1 MVTTNITVRD
11 TARITGHPIA
21 DFLALFSILISSPLI
36 AGLSSH
42 DYYNNCQKAIF
53 SRERHFS
60 IHILFFNLCNSALC
74 IKFTAGL
81 LLYSISCNF
90 YKSYDAFKD
99 TLYVISDSKVK
110 GIPVRLHFTLI
121 IVFFLIAWTLA
132 SSFMPRYFPNLTT
145 VQYWIMGATGAII
158 LFISVFLHELMH

>member
-1 MVTTNITVRD
+1 VVTTNITVRD

-36 AGLSSH
+36 AGLSSP

-99 TLYVISDSKVK
+99 ILYVISDSKSQ
-110 GIPVRLHFTLI
+110 G
-121 IVFFLIAWTLA
+121 
-132 SSFMPRYFPNLTT
+132 N
-145 VQYWIMGATGAII
+145 TGAITLHSDHSFLLDCMDTRYQLYATIFSQPYNRTI
-158 LFISVFLHELMH
+158 LDNGSHRSHHTFHFSFSS